1 MLELN
6 KNEQLCDEIIFGKY
20 NGSVAKFENLSL
32 DRLRKLFELNF
43 INPNDKQNDC
53 PTVGEIL
60 QFMEKYPEYTA
71 NGYVVPLERSDYRVT
86 LTGVCKESPVENAD
100 ELKDFLALFEKADD
114 FVVANEVYC
123 WFD

>member
-1 MLELN
+1 MVELN
-6 KNEQLCDEIIFGKY
+6 KNEQLRDEIIFGKY
-20 NGSVAKFENLSL
+20 
-32 DRLRKLFELNF
+32 
-43 INPNDKQNDC
+43 
-53 PTVGEIL
+53 
-60 QFMEKYPEYTA
+60 PEYMA

>member
-6 KNEQLCDEIIFGKY
+6 KNEQLRDEIIFGKY
-20 NGSVAKFENLSL
+20 NGSVAKFENLNL

-53 PTVGEIL
+53 PTADEIL
-60 QFMEKYPEYTA
+60 QFMEKYPE
-71 NGYVVPLERSDYRVT
+71 
-86 LTGVCKESPVENAD
+86 
-100 ELKDFLALFEKADD
+100 FALFEKADD